1 MFEQL
6 ITVGEL
12 LINGLSIIPLKRDKK
27 KLVGKLTGSLY
38 HDLTILLENGDKI
51 LRLFGKHNSGK
62 NISIDEIK
70 KLLLEQHVLIPRLT
84 SVLRKRDIQT
94 ILSVKVPQISPLRF
108 LLFAKGSQVKFY
120 LEEIDEQEARG
131 SEGDRIEWLWPRAR
145 IELPNN
151 NSINLSKKQLRKIK
165 VLTEELRKFIVKHFE
180 INEII

>member
-6 ITVGEL
+6 ITIGEL

-27 KLVGKLTGSLY
+27 KLVGKLMCSLY

-94 ILSVKVPQISPLRF
+94 ILSVKVPQRKRQGF
-108 LLFAKGSQVKFY
+108 LGFFLEDGDVGQVAVLLPEK
-120 LEEIDEQEARG
+120 ERG
-131 SEGDRIEWLWPRAR
+131 SEGDR
-145 IELPNN
+145 
-151 NSINLSKKQLRKIK
+151 
-165 VLTEELRKFIVKHFE
+165 
-180 INEII
+180 